1 MHNIYLNLIEKVGSM
16 KNAFIPAQKKENSKT
31 FVTVYQGKS
40 FGSPILHQVFMKMT
54 LKWTGSNLQKEER
67 Y

>member
-40 FGSPILHQVFMKMT
+40 FGSPNLHQVFMKMT
-54 LKWTGSNLQKEER
+54 LK
-67 Y
+67 